1 VIKPREPLLQLEL
14 HAGHPAVVV
23 RVVDTEPEEL
33 HPPLAE
39 HGDGEPVSAGAIWG
53 GAAGLDAVDP
63 YAVEDLEGCD
73 EAGGVHIVDEQL
85 RAGPCMLKRG
95 VRV

>member
-14 HAGHPAVVV
+14 HAGHPAVIV
-23 RVVDTEPEEL
+23 RVDTEPEEL

-39 HGDGEPVSAGAIWG
+39 HGDGEPVGAGAIGG

-63 YAVEDLEGCD
+63 YAVEDLEGGD